1 MGRIRVDGGWM
12 ATEMKRCP
20 TRFEARLC
28 QTSTTGQNA
37 EYGGP
42 ERSQSAKHIQINP
55 VAILR
60 HRVTL

>member
-1 MGRIRVDGGWM
+1 MDGDRNE
-12 ATEMKRCP
+12 AVPDSLRSP
-20 TRFEARLC
+20 TL
-28 QTSTTGQNA
+28 SNLDNWPNA